1 MKKVFLTAIAAL
13 CAVGAWAAPVTVD
26 RAKATAT
33 AFIKAKTG
41 ANVTVKEVVRATDTY
56 YIINLNPG
64 GWAIVSADDIAEPVI
79 GFNTTGALN
88 WHSIPQNMTGFIGNL
103 EAKTD
108 FARRNGLKA
117 RNANWKNLSTPQ
129 GLARISRADDDAS
142 IPDLIKVNFNQT
154 PPFNKYCPGTGNN
167 KAIVGCPAVSMAQA
181 MTVQQYPAQPQG
193 KNSYSCAGYGLL

>member
-64 GWAIVSADDIAEPVI
+64 GWAIVSADD
-79 GFNTTGALN
+79 
-88 WHSIPQNMTGFIGNL
+88 
-103 EAKTD
+103 
-108 FARRNGLKA
+108 
-117 RNANWKNLSTPQ
+117 LS
-129 GLARISRADDDAS
+129 
-142 IPDLIKVNFNQT
+142 LIH
-154 PPFNKYCPGTGNN
+154 
-167 KAIVGCPAVSMAQA
+167 I
-181 MTVQQYPAQPQG
+181 
-193 KNSYSCAGYGLL
+193 